1 MSLKELFWPDLE
13 KIVSFIILVLISF
26 ATDVGIYSLSNPF
39 GFVISILSIYLIV
52 CVGGFIWNNIVLSH

>member
-13 KIVSFIILVLISF
+13 KIVSFIILVLMSF

-39 GFVISILSIYLIV
+39 GFVISISSIYLIV